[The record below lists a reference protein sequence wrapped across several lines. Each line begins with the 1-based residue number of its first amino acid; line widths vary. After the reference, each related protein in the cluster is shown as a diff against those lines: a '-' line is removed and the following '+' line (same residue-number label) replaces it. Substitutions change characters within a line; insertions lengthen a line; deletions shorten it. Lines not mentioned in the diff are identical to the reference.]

1 MQRFAA
7 SDSVLR
13 VTLVCG
19 RNREHAVNDSPFG
32 DNPMRLKPALCL
44 ALAAAAALPLKAADQ
59 RFSHV
64 QVEMFRTLKQK
75 PNDLARFDYLTK
87 VAAFLSEGDQSLALQ
102 LLASTE
108 NELGLYNEAIR
119 DFPLKS
125 QSIAHLALPSTND
138 WMSADAAEVVAKMA
152 AGHRIIMVN
161 EAHHD
166 AHTRQLS
173 IELLEKL
180 KAQGFTYFAAE
191 ALGNGAEGMTTRGYP
206 IFTDGSEYLHEPIYG
221 ELIRQAIR
229 LGYKIVPYDSSSSD
243 SATREHDQAVT
254 LAREVFDKDPQAKLF
269 VHAGYAHIDKS
280 VGRLGSLHPMAM
292 QLAAITGLTPISV
305 DQTQF
310 REQIPSEEGP
320 YQTLVAT
327 FKPDGPTVLVNRQ
340 TGRAWSASPS
350 QYDATVILPPS
361 GMGAVESGSLRPW
374 AFVTNNNRNQSM
386 WTRVVNAQRPEWLK
400 LDGLRRPYAI
410 TSTLCKTTLPCV
422 VEARL
427 EAENAEAVPMDRY
440 TFTLPETSTRLFL
453 QPGKYRLIAWGLE
466 GGELTSK
473 SIEISR

>member
-1 MQRFAA
+1 
-7 SDSVLR
+7 
-13 VTLVCG
+13 
-19 RNREHAVNDSPFG
+19 
-32 DNPMRLKPALCL
+32 MRLKRALCL
-44 ALAAAAALPLKAADQ
+44 ALASASLLPLVAAGQ

-87 VAAFLSEGDQSLALQ
+87 VAAFLADGDQSLAFQ

-119 DFPLKS
+119 DFPLQS
-125 QSIAHLALPSTND
+125 QAIANLRLPTPDD
-138 WMSADAAEVVAKMA
+138 WMGKDAAGLVAEMA
-152 AGHRIIMVN
+152 VGHRIVMVN

-180 KAQGFTYFAAE
+180 KTQGFTYFAAE
-191 ALGNGAEGMTTRGYP
+191 ALGNDAGKMAARGYP
-206 IFTDGSEYLHEPIYG
+206 IFSDGSEYLHEPIYG
-221 ELIRQAIR
+221 ELVRQAIR

-243 SATREHDQAVT
+243 AATREHDQAVT
-254 LAREVFDKDPQAKLF
+254 LAREVFEKDPNAKLF
-269 VHAGYAHIDKS
+269 VHAGYAHIDKG
-280 VGRLGSLHPMAM
+280 VGRLGTLHPMAM
-292 QLAAITGLTPISV
+292 QLAAITGLTSVSV

-310 REQIPSEEGP
+310 REQIPSVEGP
-320 YQTLVAT
+320 YQTLINA
-327 FKPDGPTVLVNRQ
+327 FKPDGPTVLVNRK

-361 GMGAVESGSLRPW
+361 GMGAVESGYLRPW
-374 AFVTNNNRNQSM
+374 AFVTNNNRNQNM

-400 LDGLRRPYAI
+400 LDGLRRPYSI
-410 TSTLCKTTLPCV
+410 SSTLCKTTLPCV

-427 EAENAEAVPMDRY
+427 YSESSEAVPMDRY
-440 TFTLPETSTRLFL
+440 TFTQPETSTRLFL
-453 QPGKYRLIAWGLE
+453 QPGKYRLVSWGQE
-466 GGELTSK
+466 GSELSSK
-473 SIEISR
+473 EVEISR